1 MGITG
6 QREPMRAAY
15 KSMSAEESIMWWI
28 KHRPGRLKPIVSIS
42 IALTLSLLAPQSWA
56 ANPKIEAILG
66 GGTVLGTECV
76 NGKVVESLYQSN
88 ATFTEFGPE
97 ATLYV
102 KSTDKAGD
110 GVKTR
115 LRRAAGNGW
124 TDNSSYLQRDSVV
137 FNPIAG
143 GTVSN
148 LKHYLVNG
156 TGATTDAE
164 FGGADG
170 GFTGVPSGQ
179 GEWMMSFQP
188 YYYSAGARTDLGVMY
203 TATLNGDLSWSCTGP
218 DPTPEDQTPDAPTI
232 TSLVPGNQSLSAT
245 YSAAPETTH
254 AIASYQYKLDV
265 KDGAAG
271 TWTAITGALPTD
283 EQTATLSLTGLTNG
297 TTYVLTIRA
306 IDSEGGEGDPS
317 NSVSDAPRIV
327 CANTN
332 FPAVGSTEADSFQC
346 THNDVTYD
354 FADFHILTTTG
365 TDVCSTPAN
374 YLPTGDNNGQGLFCA
389 QEGNTVWAIYDWDNG
404 VAESNARHELTW
416 LASVQQI
423 GSRSDEPSDDAC
435 GALGTT
441 VNGRCAN
448 QLKIGEDAFRG
459 MAGAG
464 GSAIENLDTSNLDN
478 IEHIFQDA
486 SQFNQNVSTKQ
497 VTVNNVTYIAWDI
510 SGVDRINSAFW
521 GATNFNNRGQPLY
534 WDTGSVWN
542 MGWSF
547 AESSFD
553 QNINT
558 QQVTI
563 GNSAF
568 TAWDTSSVQFFD
580 NMFNGATA
588 FDQDVSGWVT
598 TAGTNMS
605 SMFYGASSF
614 NQDLSSWNVTSVTN
628 RSNFDEG
635 ASAWCGTGFD
645 NRGRPSDWESSLAVG
660 CPADVENFVSLEAPA
675 SAVAGGELTYELS
688 YWNSSNAT
696 TNGNT
701 LVLTLP
707 TDVTLPA
714 GADLSGGTASGGTV
728 TWNNLPVPGGT
739 TSGSGGKILVTGIV
753 GSAVANGTLL
763 TAEADITDDGN
774 NTINN
779 QATVTVTSQAI
790 LQVTLSAD
798 PYVLP
803 GEEITYQV
811 TVENVGRS
819 DTTGTMTL
827 VWDAESG
834 VVPASSTDA
843 KCNGTPLACNWSES
857 LRAGER
863 QSRSITV
870 KMAADAA
877 LKASVLASA
886 SASAANAAESD
897 ESAASATTEVAG
909 APDLNLTLT
918 SLPRE
923 MVKPGG
929 TIVYSLVLSNEGNEL
944 AKELFVALP
953 IPAGTVAS
961 IPDGAFCD
969 SQASTTTCEASY
981 LSWNLPNLDSDQKAD
996 SLTVSVT
1003 APSSQAGLTLQGQY
1017 AGKNNVTDETVQGVS
1032 NNLSLQIGERPDIEL
1047 TASFGAAE
1055 FQPKGELS
1063 LRFSYENVGTAAS
1076 EPGELRFNVP
1086 THTVLKSWPQ
1096 SASCDAT
1103 ACSDGFSGK
1112 VILPVPSLSENSAAR
1127 STDSA
1132 EFTLQTLPEATSVKV
1147 NAALRPDVVGDFL
1160 PTAAST
1166 DTALLRREP
1175 ALPIPTLPWAAL
1187 LILLGLM
1194 GGLGYRRLRFA

>member
-1 MGITG
+1 MTWAKYKHLLRGVTSLISTVASSLRICLPVACAA
-6 QREPMRAAY
+6 QRIDAAPR
-15 KSMSAEESIMWWI
+15 KLFGHTPTLVVA
-28 KHRPGRLKPIVSIS
+28 
-42 IALTLSLLAPQSWA
+42 ALALLCVTHTPVTPA
-56 ANPKIEAILG
+56 ATIDAIWG
-66 GGTVLGTECV
+66 DSYVFGNECV
-76 NGKVVESLYQSN
+76 NGIVSN
-88 ATFTEFGPE
+88 TPQYLPVGAEQ
-97 ATLYV
+97 TLY
-102 KSTDKAGD
+102 G
-110 GVKTR
+110 GLGGKTR
-115 LRRAAGNGW
+115 LKRSGSAKWSNEDKIRFWDPEDRITPFGTDQTIDNYHNYGNF
-124 TDNSSYLQRDSVV
+124 DV
-137 FNPIAG
+137 
-143 GTVSN
+143 
-148 LKHYLVNG
+148 
-156 TGATTDAE
+156 AE
-164 FGGADG
+164 FR
-170 GFTGVPSGQ
+170 GVKNPPPTQGVYEMRYISGS
-179 GEWMMSFQP
+179 EV
-188 YYYSAGARTDLGVMY
+188 TVLGRLY
-203 TATLNGDLSWSCTGP
+203 TVTSNGDYPITYSCVGN
-218 DPTPEDQTPDAPTI
+218 DPTPEDQTPDAPAI

-245 YSAAPETTH
+245 YSAAPETTY

-271 TWTAITGALPTD
+271 TWTAITSALPTD

-317 NSVSDAPRIV
+317 NSVSDTPRIV
-327 CANTN
+327 CANTA

-354 FADFHILTTTG
+354 FAAFHILTTTG

-389 QEGNTVWAIYDWDNG
+389 QEGNTVRAIYDWDNG

-459 MAGAG
+459 MTGAG
-464 GSAIENLDTSNLDN
+464 GSAIENLDSSNLDN
-478 IEHIFQDA
+478 IEHIFQAA

-521 GATNFNNRGQPLY
+521 GATNFNNGGQPLY

-542 MGWSF
+542 MGYTF
-547 AESSFD
+547 ARSSFNQD
-553 QNINT
+553 IST

-563 GNSAF
+563 GNNAF
-568 TAWDTSSVQFFD
+568 TAWATSSVRFFD

-588 FDQDVSGWVT
+588 FDQDVSGWAT

-614 NQDLSSWNVTSVTN
+614 NQDLSSWNVAEVTN
-628 RSNFDEG
+628 NSNFDEG

-645 NRGRPSDWESSLAVG
+645 NRGRPSDWAPSLADG
-660 CPADVENFVSLEAPA
+660 CPAGVDTFVSLEAPS
-675 SAVAGGELTYELS
+675 SAVAGDELTYELS

-714 GADLSGGTASGGTV
+714 DADLSGGTASGATV
-728 TWNNLPVPGGT
+728 TWDNLPVPGGT
-739 TSGSGGKILVTGIV
+739 TSESGGRILVTVTV
-753 GSAVANGTLL
+753 GSAVANGTELA
-763 TAEADITDDGN
+763 AEADITDDGN
-774 NTINN
+774 NTIND
-779 QATVTVTSQAI
+779 QAIVKITSEAI

-811 TVENVGRS
+811 TVENVGKS
-819 DTTGTMTL
+819 DTRGTMTL

-843 KCNGTPLACNWSES
+843 GCNGTPLACNWSES
-857 LRAGER
+857 LRAGED

-909 APDLNLTLT
+909 SAALNLTLS
-918 SLPRE
+918 SLPQK

-929 TIVYSLVLSNEGNEL
+929 TVVYSLLLSNIGNDT
-944 AKELFVALP
+944 ARDTRVKLP
-953 IPAGTVAS
+953 IPAGVVATV
-961 IPDGAFCD
+961 PDGASCSGSPCED
-969 SQASTTTCEASY
+969 ASLE
-981 LSWNLPNLDSDQKAD
+981 WNGLELEDGQTSDP
-996 SLTVSVT
+996 LTVTVT
-1003 APSSQAGLTLQGQY
+1003 APSSEGGLTLQASADGRN
-1017 AGKNNVTDETVQGVS
+1017 ALTDLVVETTS
-1032 NNLSLQIGERPDIEL
+1032 NEAVLQVAERPAIEL
-1047 TASFGAAE
+1047 TASFASNE
-1055 FQPKGELS
+1055 FQPNGQLN
-1063 LRFSYENVGTAAS
+1063 LRFNFENVGTAAS
-1076 EPGELRFNVP
+1076 EPGVLRFNVP
-1086 THTVLKSWPQ
+1086 TYTKLKSWPQ
-1096 SASCDAT
+1096 GASCDAA

-1112 VILPVPSLSENSAAR
+1112 VTLPVPSLSENSGAR
-1127 STDSA
+1127 STDFA
-1132 EFTLQTLPEATSVKV
+1132 EFTLQTLSAASSVKV
-1147 NAALRPDVVGDFL
+1147 NAALRPDVMGDFL
-1160 PTAAST
+1160 PTVAST
-1166 DTALLRREP
+1166 ETALLRREP

-1187 LILLGLM
+1187 LTLLSLL
-1194 GGLGYRRLRFA
+1194 GGLGYRRLSAA

>member
-1 MGITG
+1 MGH
-6 QREPMRAAY
+6 
-15 KSMSAEESIMWWI
+15 MSPSQLRSSTTKRQPRWI
-28 KHRPGRLKPIVSIS
+28 GRLLPL
-42 IALTLSLLAPQSWA
+42 ALSLLAILQITAAQA

-76 NGKVVESLYQSN
+76 DGKVVESLYQSS
-88 ATFTEFGPE
+88 ATFTEFGAE

-102 KSTDKAGD
+102 KSD

-115 LRRAAGNGW
+115 LRRTAVRDW
-124 TDNSSYLQRDSVV
+124 TENKDYRQRDSVV

-148 LKHYLVNG
+148 LKHYLVRG
-156 TGATTDAE
+156 TGETTDAE

-170 GFTGVPSGQ
+170 GPTGVPSGQ
-179 GEWMMSFQP
+179 GEWMMSFAP
-188 YYYSAGARTDLGVMY
+188 YGGHAKTDLGVIY
-203 TATLNGDLSWSCTGP
+203 TATMNGDLSWSCAGS

-232 TSLVPGNQSLSAT
+232 TGLVPGNQSLSAT
-245 YSAAPETTH
+245 YSAAPETTY
-254 AIASYQYKLDV
+254 AVASYQYKLDV

-283 EQTATLSLTGLTNG
+283 EQTATLTLTGLSNG

-317 NSVSDAPRIV
+317 NSVSDTPRIV
-327 CANTN
+327 CANTT
-332 FPAVGSTEADSFQC
+332 FPAVGSTEADTFQC

-354 FADFHILTTTG
+354 FADFHILTTIG

-374 YLPTGDNNGQGLFCA
+374 YLPTGDNNGRGLFCA
-389 QEGNTVWAIYDWDNG
+389 QEGNTVRAIYDWDNG
-404 VAESNARHELTW
+404 VDEYSTRHELTW

-435 GALGTT
+435 GALGPT

-464 GSAIENLDTSNLDN
+464 GSAIENLDTSNLNN

-510 SGVDRINSAFW
+510 SGVDRVNSAFW
-521 GATNFNNRGQPLY
+521 GATKFNNGGQPLY

-558 QQVTI
+558 QQVNI
-563 GNSAF
+563 GGTAF

-598 TAGTNMS
+598 SAGTNMS

-614 NQDLSSWNVTSVTN
+614 NQNLSSWKVAAVTN
-628 RSNFDEG
+628 NSNFDEG

-645 NRGRPSDWESSLAVG
+645 NRGRPSDWTPSLADG
-660 CPADVENFVSLEAPA
+660 CPAGVDTFVSLEAPS
-675 SAVAGGELTYELS
+675 SAVAGDELTYELS
-688 YWNSSNAT
+688 YWNSSNAA

-714 GADLSGGTASGGTV
+714 DADLSGGTASGGTV

-739 TSGSGGKILVTGIV
+739 TPDSGATILVTSIV
-753 GSAVANGTLL
+753 GSSVASGTNL
-763 TAEADITDDGN
+763 EAQAGITDDGG
-774 NTINN
+774 NTINDT
-779 QATVTVTSQAI
+779 AIVTITSQAI

-803 GEEITYQV
+803 GEEIMYQV
-811 TVENVGRS
+811 TVENVGKS
-819 DTTGTMTL
+819 DTTATMTL
-827 VWDAESG
+827 AWDAESG

-843 KCNGTPLACNWSES
+843 RCNGTPLACNWSES

-863 QSRSITV
+863 QSRSIKV
-870 KMAADAA
+870 KMAADTP
-877 LKASVLASA
+877 LKVSVLASA

-944 AKELFVALP
+944 AKDLFVALP

-981 LSWNLPNLDSDQKAD
+981 LSWNLPNLDSDQKAA

-1017 AGKNNVTDETVQGVS
+1017 SGKNNVTDETVQGVS
-1032 NNLSLQIGERPDIEL
+1032 NKLSLQIGERPDIEL
-1047 TASFGAAE
+1047 TASFASNE
-1055 FQPKGELS
+1055 FLPNGQLN
-1063 LRFSYENVGTAAS
+1063 LRFNYENVGTAAS
-1076 EPGELRFNVP
+1076 ELGVLRFNVP

-1096 SASCDAT
+1096 GASCEAA

-1112 VILPVPSLSENSAAR
+1112 VTLPVPSLSENSGAR

-1132 EFTLQTLPEATSVKV
+1132 EFTLQTLPQATSIKV
-1147 NAALRPDVVGDFL
+1147 NASLRPDVVGDFL
-1160 PTAAST
+1160 PTVAST

-1175 ALPIPTLPWAAL
+1175 ALPVPTLPWAAL
-1187 LILLGLM
+1187 LTLLGLTS
-1194 GGLGYRRLRFA
+1194 GLGYRRLLAT

>member
-1 MGITG
+1 
-6 QREPMRAAY
+6 
-15 KSMSAEESIMWWI
+15 
-28 KHRPGRLKPIVSIS
+28 
-42 IALTLSLLAPQSWA
+42 
-56 ANPKIEAILG
+56 
-66 GGTVLGTECV
+66 
-76 NGKVVESLYQSN
+76 
-88 ATFTEFGPE
+88 
-97 ATLYV
+97 
-102 KSTDKAGD
+102 
-110 GVKTR
+110 
-115 LRRAAGNGW
+115 
-124 TDNSSYLQRDSVV
+124 
-137 FNPIAG
+137 
-143 GTVSN
+143 
-148 LKHYLVNG
+148 
-156 TGATTDAE
+156 
-164 FGGADG
+164 
-170 GFTGVPSGQ
+170 
-179 GEWMMSFQP
+179 
-188 YYYSAGARTDLGVMY
+188 
-203 TATLNGDLSWSCTGP
+203 
-218 DPTPEDQTPDAPTI
+218 
-232 TSLVPGNQSLSAT
+232 
-245 YSAAPETTH
+245 
-254 AIASYQYKLDV
+254 
-265 KDGAAG
+265 
-271 TWTAITGALPTD
+271 
-283 EQTATLSLTGLTNG
+283 
-297 TTYVLTIRA
+297 
-306 IDSEGGEGDPS
+306 
-317 NSVSDAPRIV
+317 
-327 CANTN
+327 
-332 FPAVGSTEADSFQC
+332 
-346 THNDVTYD
+346 
-354 FADFHILTTTG
+354 
-365 TDVCSTPAN
+365 
-374 YLPTGDNNGQGLFCA
+374 
-389 QEGNTVWAIYDWDNG
+389 
-404 VAESNARHELTW
+404 
-416 LASVQQI
+416 
-423 GSRSDEPSDDAC
+423 
-435 GALGTT
+435 
-441 VNGRCAN
+441 
-448 QLKIGEDAFRG
+448 
-459 MAGAG
+459 
-464 GSAIENLDTSNLDN
+464 
-478 IEHIFQDA
+478 
-486 SQFNQNVSTKQ
+486 
-497 VTVNNVTYIAWDI
+497 
-510 SGVDRINSAFW
+510 
-521 GATNFNNRGQPLY
+521 
-534 WDTGSVWN
+534 
-542 MGWSF
+542 
-547 AESSFD
+547 
-553 QNINT
+553 
-558 QQVTI
+558 
-563 GNSAF
+563 
-568 TAWDTSSVQFFD
+568 
-580 NMFNGATA
+580 MFNSATA
-588 FDQDVSGWVT
+588 FDQDLSGWVT
-598 TAGTNMS
+598 SSGTTMQ

-614 NQDLSSWNVTSVTN
+614 NQDLSSWNVAGVNNS
-628 RSNFDEG
+628 SNFDEG

-645 NRGRPSDWESSLAVG
+645 NRGRPSDWTPSLADG
-660 CPADVENFVSLEAPA
+660 CPAGVDTFVSLEAPA

-688 YWNSSNAT
+688 YWNSSNAAT
-696 TNGNT
+696 SGNT

-714 GADLSGGTASGGTV
+714 DAELSGGTASGGTV
-728 TWNNLPVPGGT
+728 TWNNFPVPGGT
-739 TSGSGGKILVTGIV
+739 TPDSGATILVTSIV
-753 GSAVANGTLL
+753 GSFVASGTNLEAQ
-763 TAEADITDDGN
+763 AEITDDGG
-774 NTINN
+774 NTINDT
-779 QATVTVTSQAI
+779 AIVTVTSQAI

-811 TVENVGRS
+811 TVENVGKS

-827 VWDAESG
+827 IWDAESG

-843 KCNGTPLACNWSES
+843 RCNDTPLACNWSES

-870 KMAADAA
+870 KMAADTP

-1032 NNLSLQIGERPDIEL
+1032 NNLSMQIGERPDIEL

-1055 FQPKGELS
+1055 FQPNGQLS

-1103 ACSDGFSGK
+1103 ACSDGFSGN

>member
-1 MGITG
+1 MGDITLPKILVILG
-6 QREPMRAAY
+6 A
-15 KSMSAEESIMWWI
+15 SLSF
-28 KHRPGRLKPIVSIS
+28 
-42 IALTLSLLAPQSWA
+42 SLLTMLQITAAQA
-56 ANPKIEAILG
+56 ANPTIEAILG

-76 NGKVVESLYQSN
+76 NGKVVESLYQSS

-102 KSTDKAGD
+102 KSTEKVSD

-115 LRRAAGNGW
+115 LRRTASPGW
-124 TDNSSYLQRDSVV
+124 TSDKDYQYTDKVV
-137 FNPIAG
+137 FNLIAG
-143 GTVSN
+143 GALSN
-148 LKHYLVNG
+148 KQHYLVSG
-156 TGATTDAE
+156 TQVNLDAE
-164 FGGADG
+164 FGSSDG
-170 GFTGVPSGQ
+170 GFAKVENGQ

-188 YYYSAGARTDLGVMY
+188 HYYSAGARTDLGVMY

-245 YSAAPETTH
+245 YSAAPETTYG
-254 AIASYQYKLDV
+254 IASYQYKLDV

-317 NSVSDAPRIV
+317 NSVSDTPRIV
-327 CANTN
+327 CANTT
-332 FPAVGSTEADSFQC
+332 FPTVGSTEADSFQC
-346 THNDVTYD
+346 THNDVTYE
-354 FADFHILTTTG
+354 FADFHILTTDG
-365 TDVCSTPAN
+365 SDVCSAPDS

-389 QEGNTVWAIYDWDNG
+389 PEGSTVRAIYDWDNG
-404 VAESNARHELTW
+404 KAESYAKQQLTW

-423 GSRSDEPSDDAC
+423 GSRSKESGDDAC
-435 GALGTT
+435 GALGIT
-441 VNGRCAN
+441 VAGRCAN
-448 QLKIGEDAFRG
+448 QLKVGEDAFRG
-459 MAGAG
+459 MAGDG
-464 GSAIENLDTSNLDN
+464 GDAIESLDTSNLNN
-478 IEHIFQDA
+478 IEHIFHDA

-521 GATNFNNRGQPLY
+521 RATNFNNGGQPLY

-542 MGWSF
+542 MGYMF
-547 AESSFD
+547 AQSSFNQD
-553 QNINT
+553 IGT
-558 QQVTI
+558 REVTI
-563 GNSAF
+563 GNKAF

-614 NQDLSSWNVTSVTN
+614 NQDLSSWNVTAVTN
-628 RSNFDEG
+628 NSNFDEG

-645 NRGRPSDWESSLAVG
+645 NRGRPSDWTPSLADG
-660 CPADVENFVSLEAPA
+660 CPAGVDTFVSLEAPP
-675 SAVAGGELTYELS
+675 SAVAGDELTYSLS
-688 YWNSSNAT
+688 YWNSSNEA

-707 TDVTLPA
+707 ADVTLPA
-714 GADLSGGTASGGTV
+714 DADLSGGTASGGTV

-739 TSGSGGKILVTGIV
+739 TPDSGATILVTSIV
-753 GSAVANGTLL
+753 GSSVASGTNL
-763 TAEADITDDGN
+763 EAQVEITDDDN
-774 NTINN
+774 NTIND
-779 QATVTVTSQAI
+779 QAI
-790 LQVTLSAD
+790 VTITSEAVLQVTLSAD

-803 GEEITYQV
+803 GEEIRYQV
-811 TVENVGRS
+811 TVENVGKS
-819 DTTGTMTL
+819 DTTGSMTL

-843 KCNGTPLACNWSES
+843 RCNGTPLECNWSES

-863 QSRSITV
+863 QSRSIRV
-870 KMAADAA
+870 KMAADTP
-877 LKASVLASA
+877 LKVSVLASA

-944 AKELFVALP
+944 AKDLFVALP

-996 SLTVSVT
+996 ALTVSVT

-1032 NNLSLQIGERPDIEL
+1032 NNLSLQIGERPDVEL

-1055 FQPKGELS
+1055 FQPNGQLS
-1063 LRFSYENVGTAAS
+1063 LRFNYENVGTAAS

-1096 SASCDAT
+1096 GASCDAA

-1112 VILPVPSLSENSAAR
+1112 VTLPVPSLSENSGAR

-1132 EFTLQTLPEATSVKV
+1132 EFALQTLPEATSVKV
-1147 NAALRPDVVGDFL
+1147 NAAVLPDAVGDFL

-1166 DTALLRREP
+1166 DTALLRRDP
-1175 ALPIPTLPWAAL
+1175 ALPVPTLPLAAL
-1187 LILLGLM
+1187 LTLLGLL
-1194 GGLGYRRLRFA
+1194 GGLGYRRLLAA

>member
-1 MGITG
+1 MGDITLPKILVILG
-6 QREPMRAAY
+6 ASLAF
-15 KSMSAEESIMWWI
+15 
-28 KHRPGRLKPIVSIS
+28 
-42 IALTLSLLAPQSWA
+42 SLLTMLQITAAQA
-56 ANPKIEAILG
+56 ANPTIEAILG

-76 NGKVVESLYQSN
+76 NGKVVESLYQSS

-102 KSTDKAGD
+102 KSTEKVSD

-115 LRRAAGNGW
+115 LRRTASPGW
-124 TDNSSYLQRDSVV
+124 TSDKDYQYTDKVV
-137 FNPIAG
+137 FNLIAG
-143 GTVSN
+143 GALSN
-148 LKHYLVNG
+148 KQHYLVSG
-156 TGATTDAE
+156 TQVNLDAE
-164 FGGADG
+164 FGSSDG
-170 GFTGVPSGQ
+170 GFAKVENGQ

-188 YYYSAGARTDLGVMY
+188 HYYSAGARTDLGVMY

-232 TSLVPGNQSLSAT
+232 TSLVPGNESLSAT
-245 YSAAPETTH
+245 YSAAPETTYG
-254 AIASYQYKLDV
+254 IASYQYKLDV

-317 NSVSDAPRIV
+317 NSVSDTPRIV

-346 THNDVTYD
+346 THNDVTYE
-354 FADFHILTTTG
+354 FADFHILTTDG
-365 TDVCSTPAN
+365 SDVCSAPDS

-389 QEGNTVWAIYDWDNG
+389 PEGSTVRAIYDWDNG
-404 VAESNARHELTW
+404 QSEFYARHQLTW
-416 LASVQQI
+416 LASIQQI
-423 GSRSDEPSDDAC
+423 GSRSDESGGDAC

-448 QLKIGEDAFRG
+448 QLKVGEDAFRG
-459 MAGAG
+459 MAGDG
-464 GSAIENLDTSNLDN
+464 GDAIENLDTSNLNN
-478 IEHIFQDA
+478 IEHIFHDA

-521 GATNFNNRGQPLY
+521 RATNFNNGGQPLY

-542 MGWSF
+542 MGYMF
-547 AESSFD
+547 AQSSFNQD
-553 QNINT
+553 IGT
-558 QQVTI
+558 REVTI
-563 GNSAF
+563 GNKAF

-614 NQDLSSWNVTSVTN
+614 NQDLSSWNVTAVTN
-628 RSNFDEG
+628 NSNFDEG

-645 NRGRPSDWESSLAVG
+645 NRGRPSDWTPSLADG
-660 CPADVENFVSLEAPA
+660 CPAGVDTFVSLEAPP
-675 SAVAGGELTYELS
+675 SAVAGDELTYSLA
-688 YWNSSNAT
+688 YWNSSNAA

-714 GADLSGGTASGGTV
+714 DAELSGGTASGGTV

-739 TSGSGGKILVTGIV
+739 TPDSGATILVTSIV
-753 GSAVANGTLL
+753 GSSVASGTNL
-763 TAEADITDDGN
+763 EAQVEITDDGG
-774 NTINN
+774 NTINDT
-779 QATVTVTSQAI
+779 AIVTVTSQAI

-811 TVENVGRS
+811 TVENVGKS

-827 VWDAESG
+827 IWDAESG
-834 VVPASSTDA
+834 VVPATSTDA
-843 KCNGTPLACNWSES
+843 RCNGTPLACSWSES

-870 KMAADAA
+870 KMEADIP
-877 LKASVLASA
+877 LKASVLATA
-886 SASAANAAESD
+886 SASAPNAAESD

-944 AKELFVALP
+944 AKDLFVALP

-996 SLTVSVT
+996 ALTVSVT

-1032 NNLSLQIGERPDIEL
+1032 NNLSLQIGERPDVEL

-1055 FQPKGELS
+1055 FQPNGQLS
-1063 LRFSYENVGTAAS
+1063 LRFNYENVGTAAS

-1096 SASCDAT
+1096 GASCDAA

-1112 VILPVPSLSENSAAR
+1112 VTLPVPSLSENSGAR

-1132 EFTLQTLPEATSVKV
+1132 EFALQTLPEATSVKV
-1147 NAALRPDVVGDFL
+1147 NAAVLPDAVGDFL

-1166 DTALLRREP
+1166 DTALLRRDP
-1175 ALPIPTLPWAAL
+1175 ALPVPTLPLAAL
-1187 LILLGLM
+1187 LTLLGLL
-1194 GGLGYRRLRFA
+1194 GGLGYRRLLAA